1 MGKRKTTKKKQA
13 SLYVLPIG
21 VLLAI
26 VPLIVHYHEFESG
39 LEQFNWYAKE
49 GTVGDVFLYYKSA
62 MITLLSAIM
71 CASCCCVLKRIRKAL
86 SLAGA
91 FIRFWFMRP

>member
-39 LEQFNWYAKE
+39 LEQFNWYE
-49 GTVGDVFLYYKSA
+49 
-62 MITLLSAIM
+62 
-71 CASCCCVLKRIRKAL
+71 RKA
-86 SLAGA
+86 
-91 FIRFWFMRP
+91 R